1 MTDMPLTFDLQTT
14 DGRARRGQVTVTHG
28 TFQTPAFMP
37 VGTRAT
43 VKGLMPRDL
52 RETGSEICLS
62 NTYHLYISPGP
73 KIVKK
78 LGGLHHFMG
87 WNAPILTDSGGYQ
100 VFSLPKANMDEEGVT
115 FQFEKRG
122 GKKIKLTPEKSM
134 EIQQDLGAD
143 IIMAFDVCVPHPCEY
158 KDAREAVYRTERWL
172 QRCKDAHDRDDQA
185 LFGIIQG
192 STYADLRALS
202 AQLTSAIDLPGY
214 AIGGL
219 SVGEG
224 HELMMQM
231 IDQTEPSMVNEKPR
245 YLMGVGYPED
255 IIEAVAR
262 GVDMFD
268 CVIPSRYARS
278 GVAFTRRGRFRV
290 TNARYKADK
299 FPLDTNCNCYCCR
312 NFSRAYLN
320 HLISTNEILGSA
332 LMTLHNIT
340 FYQDMMRAI
349 RMAIEEGSFQKFR
362 QAFLDEYLSD
372 DQKDELGF
380 DDLDGRYDQ
389 QDFSWNV
396 EHSVVPPTD
405 LEENLE
411 KTEPVDQ
418 VAGPRRRI
426 ERIKGRGD

>member
-1 MTDMPLTFDLQTT
+1 MTNSCLTFDLTTT
-14 DGRARRGQVTVTHG
+14 DGKARRGQVTVPHG
-28 TFQTPAFMP
+28 SFETPAFMP

-73 KIVKK
+73 QIIKK

-87 WNAPILTDSGGYQ
+87 WDAPILTDSGGYQ
-100 VFSLPKANMDEEGVT
+100 VFSLPKSNLDEEGVT
-115 FQFEKRG
+115 FEFEKRG
-122 GKKIKLTPEKSM
+122 GKKITLTPEKSM
-134 EIQQDLGAD
+134 QIQQDLGAD
-143 IIMAFDVCVPHPCEY
+143 IIMAFDVVVPHPCEY
-158 KDAREAVYRTERWL
+158 QDAREAVYRTIRWL
-172 QRCKDAHDRDDQA
+172 ERCKEAHQRDDQA
-185 LFGIIQG
+185 LFGIVQG

-202 AQLTSAIDLPGY
+202 AQLTTEIDLPGY

-224 HELMMQM
+224 HELMMST
-231 IDQTEPSMVNEKPR
+231 IDQTEPAMPTEKPR

-290 TNARYKADK
+290 SNARYKSDK

-320 HLISTNEILGSA
+320 HLINTNEILGSA
-332 LMTLHNIT
+332 LMTLHNVT

-349 RMAIEEGSFQKFR
+349 RMSIEEGSFDKFR
-362 QAFLDEYLSD
+362 EAFLDEYLSD
-372 DQKDELGF
+372 KKRKEIGLA
-380 DDLDGRYDQ
+380 DLDGRYDQ
-389 QDFSWNV
+389 QDFGWDV

-405 LEENLE
+405 IARNLE
-411 KTEPVDQ
+411 KTGPVDE
-418 VAGPRRRI
+418 VAGPERRI
-426 ERIKGRGD
+426 ENIKKRSD